1 MKDSN
6 AKDNERE
13 NMSHT
18 IMPVRL
24 GQILTGKVVEVLY
37 NGFGVVMLN
46 DYPIRMA
53 NAFPDETVKFE
64 ITQVN
69 RKFARGEVV
78 EVVDPSPDR
87 VELGKDYLLD
97 VGIAPY
103 VNLRYEAQLKLK
115 QKQVEKFYAAAGI
128 EANIAPTIGMENPI
142 QYRNKTV
149 VPIKNDGEK
158 LVTGFIKRR
167 TPGEILPLSDY
178 YVNDPVID
186 QTIATVRDILNQH
199 QVSVFSDETQQGE
212 MRYIMVRRG
221 YYSHELMVVLVSQTT
236 AIKDEDEIA
245 EEIAAV
251 VPGIHSVVL
260 NHNPRSL
267 HVLMS
272 GNNRTLWGEDVI
284 HDTLLG
290 IEFEIGPNS
299 FYQVNPQTTEVLY
312 ALAAKKAELKPTDT
326 VIDAYSG
333 IGTIGLTVASQVKQV
348 LGVEVIER
356 AVIDAQ
362 KNVANNH
369 VKNATFITADAPA
382 QMRKWQQE
390 GVQADVIFVDP
401 PRRGLTD
408 ELLDAVTEIKPKRFV
423 YVSCNPATMAR
434 DAKYLIE
441 KGFHIKGDVQPL
453 DQFPQTAH
461 VEVVT
466 VFEPNN

>member
-1 MKDSN
+1 
-6 AKDNERE
+6 
-13 NMSHT
+13 MSHT

-24 GQILTGKVVEVLY
+24 GQKLTGQVIDVLY

-46 DYPIRMA
+46 DYPIHMA
-53 NAFPDETVKFE
+53 NAFPDETVTFE

-69 RKFARGEVV
+69 RKFARAEVID
-78 EVVDPSPDR
+78 VVDPSPDR
-87 VELGKDYLLD
+87 LEAGKDYLLD

-103 VNLRYEAQLKLK
+103 INLRYEAQLKLK
-115 QKQVEKFYAAAGI
+115 QFQVEKFYAAAGI
-128 EANIAPTIGMENPI
+128 DANIAPTIGMENPTH
-142 QYRNKTV
+142 YRNKTV
-149 VPIKNDGEK
+149 VPIKRDGDK

-186 QTIATVRDILNQH
+186 QTIGTVRDILNTH
-199 QVSVFSDETQQGE
+199 HISVFSDETQQGE

-221 YYSHELMVVLVSQTT
+221 YYSHELMVVLVAQTAT
-236 AIKDEDEIA
+236 IKDEMAIA
-245 EEIAAV
+245 NEIAAV
-251 VPGIHSVVL
+251 VPGIRSVVL
-260 NHNPRSL
+260 NHNPRAL
-267 HVLMS
+267 HLLMS
-272 GNNRTLWGEDVI
+272 GDNRTLWGADAI

-312 ALAAKKAELKPTDT
+312 ALAARKAELKPTDT

-362 KNVANNH
+362 KNVMNNQ

-382 QMRKWQQE
+382 QMHRWQQE
-390 GVQADVIFVDP
+390 GLHANVIFVDP
-401 PRRGLTD
+401 PRRGLTN
-408 ELLDAVTEIKPKRFV
+408 ELLDAVTEMRPDRFV

-441 KGFHIKGDVQPL
+441 QGFHIKGDVQPL

>member
-1 MKDSN
+1 
-6 AKDNERE
+6 
-13 NMSHT
+13 MSHT

-24 GQILTGKVVEVLY
+24 GQILTGKVVAVRY

-46 DYPIRMA
+46 DYPIHMA
-53 NAFPDETVKFE
+53 NAFTDETVKFE

-69 RKFARGEVV
+69 RKFARAEVV
-78 EVVDPSPDR
+78 GIVDPSSDR
-87 VELGKDYLLD
+87 VEMGKDYLLD

-115 QKQVEKFYAAAGI
+115 QAQVKKIYTAAGI
-128 EANIAPTIGMENPI
+128 AANIAPTIGMKNPI

-167 TPGEILPLSDY
+167 TPGEIFPLTDY

-199 QVSVFSDETQQGE
+199 HVTVFNDETQQGE
-212 MRYIMVRRG
+212 LRYIMVRRG
-221 YYSHELMVVLVSQTT
+221 YYSHELMVVLVSQT
-236 AIKDEDEIA
+236 ANIKDETDIAQEIVD
-245 EEIAAV
+245 V

-267 HVLMS
+267 HLLMS

-312 ALAAKKAELKPTDT
+312 ALAAKKAELKLTDT
-326 VIDAYSG
+326 IIDAYSG
-333 IGTIGLTVASQVKQV
+333 IGTIGLTVANQVKQV
-348 LGVEVIER
+348 LGVEVIAR

-362 KNVANNH
+362 KNVANNN
-369 VKNATFITADAPA
+369 VKNASFVTADAPE
-382 QMRKWQQE
+382 QMRKWQQA
-390 GVQADVIFVDP
+390 GIKADVIFVDP
-401 PRRGLTD
+401 PRRGLTN
-408 ELLDAVTEIKPKRFV
+408 ELLDAVAEIRPKRFV
-423 YVSCNPATMAR
+423 YVSCNPETMAR

-441 KGFHIKGDVQPL
+441 KDFHIKGDVQPL

>member
-1 MKDSN
+1 
-6 AKDNERE
+6 
-13 NMSHT
+13 MSHT

-24 GQILTGKVVEVLY
+24 GQKLTGQVIDVLY

-46 DYPIRMA
+46 DYPIHMA
-53 NAFPDETVKFE
+53 NAFPDETVTFE

-69 RKFARGEVV
+69 RKFARAEVID
-78 EVVDPSPDR
+78 VVDPSPDR
-87 VELGKDYLLD
+87 LEAGKDYLLD

-103 VNLRYEAQLKLK
+103 INLRYEAQLKLK
-115 QKQVEKFYAAAGI
+115 QFQVEKFYAAAGI
-128 EANIAPTIGMENPI
+128 DANIAPTIGMENPTH
-142 QYRNKTV
+142 YRNKTV
-149 VPIKNDGEK
+149 VPIKRDGDK

-186 QTIATVRDILNQH
+186 QTIGTVRDILNAH
-199 QVSVFSDETQQGE
+199 HISVFSDETQQGE

-221 YYSHELMVVLVSQTT
+221 YYSHELMVVLVAQTAT
-236 AIKDEDEIA
+236 IKDEMAIA
-245 EEIAAV
+245 NEIAAV
-251 VPGIHSVVL
+251 VSGIRSVVL
-260 NHNPRSL
+260 NHNPRAL
-267 HVLMS
+267 HLLMS
-272 GNNRTLWGEDVI
+272 GDNRTLWGADAI

-312 ALAAKKAELKPTDT
+312 ALAARKAELKPTDT

-362 KNVANNH
+362 KNVMNNQ

-382 QMRKWQQE
+382 QMHRWQQE
-390 GVQADVIFVDP
+390 GLHANVIFVDP
-401 PRRGLTD
+401 PRRGLTN
-408 ELLDAVTEIKPKRFV
+408 ELLDAVTEMRPDRFV

-441 KGFHIKGDVQPL
+441 QGFHIKGDVQPL

>member
-1 MKDSN
+1 
-6 AKDNERE
+6 
-13 NMSHT
+13 MSHT

-24 GQILTGKVVEVLY
+24 GQKLTGQVIDVLY

-46 DYPIRMA
+46 DYPIHMA
-53 NAFPDETVKFE
+53 NAFPDETVTFE

-69 RKFARGEVV
+69 RKFARAEVID
-78 EVVDPSPDR
+78 VVDPSPDR
-87 VELGKDYLLD
+87 LEAGKDYLLD

-103 VNLRYEAQLKLK
+103 INLRYEAQLKLK
-115 QKQVEKFYAAAGI
+115 QFQVEKFYAAAGI
-128 EANIAPTIGMENPI
+128 DANIAPTIGMENPTH
-142 QYRNKTV
+142 YRNKTV
-149 VPIKNDGEK
+149 VPIKRDGDK

-186 QTIATVRDILNQH
+186 QTIGTVRDILNAH
-199 QVSVFSDETQQGE
+199 HISVFSDETQQGE
-212 MRYIMVRRG
+212 IRYIMVRRG
-221 YYSHELMVVLVSQTT
+221 YYSHELMVVLVAQTAT
-236 AIKDEDEIA
+236 IKDEMAIA
-245 EEIAAV
+245 NEIAAV
-251 VPGIHSVVL
+251 VPGIRSVVL
-260 NHNPRSL
+260 NHNPRAL
-267 HVLMS
+267 HLLMS
-272 GNNRTLWGEDVI
+272 GDNRTLWGADAI

-312 ALAAKKAELKPTDT
+312 ALAARKAELKPTDT

-362 KNVANNH
+362 KNVMNNQ

-382 QMRKWQQE
+382 QMHRWQQE
-390 GVQADVIFVDP
+390 GLHANVIFVDP
-401 PRRGLTD
+401 PRRGLTN
-408 ELLDAVTEIKPKRFV
+408 ELLDAVTEMRPDRFV

-441 KGFHIKGDVQPL
+441 QGFHIKGDVQPL

>member
-1 MKDSN
+1 
-6 AKDNERE
+6 
-13 NMSHT
+13 MSHT

-24 GQILTGKVVEVLY
+24 GQKLTGQVIDVLY
-37 NGFGVVMLN
+37 NGFGVVMLD
-46 DYPIRMA
+46 DYAIHMA
-53 NAFPDETVKFE
+53 NAFPDETVTFE

-69 RKFARGEVV
+69 RKFARAEVID
-78 EVVDPSPDR
+78 VVDPSPDR
-87 VELGKDYLLD
+87 LEAGKDYLLD

-103 VNLRYEAQLKLK
+103 INLRYEAQLKLK
-115 QKQVEKFYAAAGI
+115 QFQVEKFYAAAGI
-128 EANIAPTIGMENPI
+128 DANIAPTIGMENPTH
-142 QYRNKTV
+142 YRNKTV
-149 VPIKNDGEK
+149 VPIKRDGDK

-186 QTIATVRDILNQH
+186 QTIGTVRDILNAH
-199 QVSVFSDETQQGE
+199 HISVFSDETQQGE

-221 YYSHELMVVLVSQTT
+221 YYSHELMVVLVAQTAT
-236 AIKDEDEIA
+236 IKDEMAIA
-245 EEIAAV
+245 NEIAAI
-251 VPGIHSVVL
+251 VPGIRSVVL
-260 NHNPRSL
+260 NHNPRAL
-267 HVLMS
+267 HLLMS
-272 GNNRTLWGEDVI
+272 GDNRTLWGSDAI

-312 ALAAKKAELKPTDT
+312 ALAARKAELKSTDT

-362 KNVANNH
+362 KNVMNNQ

-382 QMRKWQQE
+382 QMHRWQQE
-390 GVQADVIFVDP
+390 GLHANVIFVDP
-401 PRRGLTD
+401 PRRGLTN
-408 ELLDAVTEIKPKRFV
+408 ELLDAVTEMRPDRFV

-441 KGFHIKGDVQPL
+441 QGFHIKGDVQPL

>member
-1 MKDSN
+1 
-6 AKDNERE
+6 
-13 NMSHT
+13 MSHT

-24 GQILTGKVVEVLY
+24 GQKLTGQVIDVLY

-46 DYPIRMA
+46 DYPIHMA
-53 NAFPDETVKFE
+53 NAFPDETVTFE

-69 RKFARGEVV
+69 RKFARAEVID
-78 EVVDPSPDR
+78 VVDPSPDR
-87 VELGKDYLLD
+87 LEAGKDYLLD

-103 VNLRYEAQLKLK
+103 INLRYEAQLKLK
-115 QKQVEKFYAAAGI
+115 QFQVGKFYAAAGI
-128 EANIAPTIGMENPI
+128 DANIAPTIGMENPTH
-142 QYRNKTV
+142 YRNKTV
-149 VPIKNDGEK
+149 VPIKRDGDK

-186 QTIATVRDILNQH
+186 QTIGTVRDILNAH
-199 QVSVFSDETQQGE
+199 HISVFSDETQQGE

-221 YYSHELMVVLVSQTT
+221 YYSHELMVVLVAQTAT
-236 AIKDEDEIA
+236 IKDEMAIA
-245 EEIAAV
+245 NEIAAV
-251 VPGIHSVVL
+251 VPGIRSVVL
-260 NHNPRSL
+260 NHNPRAL
-267 HVLMS
+267 HLLMS
-272 GNNRTLWGEDVI
+272 GDNRTLWGADAI

-312 ALAAKKAELKPTDT
+312 ALAARKAELKPTDT

-362 KNVANNH
+362 KNVMNNQ

-382 QMRKWQQE
+382 QMHRWQQE
-390 GVQADVIFVDP
+390 GLHANVIFVDP
-401 PRRGLTD
+401 PRRGLTN
-408 ELLDAVTEIKPKRFV
+408 ELLDAVTEMRPDRFV

-441 KGFHIKGDVQPL
+441 QGFHIKGDVQPL

>member
-6 AKDNERE
+6 TKDNERE

-24 GQILTGKVVEVLY
+24 GQILTGKVVAVRY

-46 DYPIRMA
+46 DYPIHMA
-53 NAFPDETVKFE
+53 NAFTDETVKFE

-69 RKFARGEVV
+69 RKFARAEVV
-78 EVVDPSPDR
+78 GIVDPSSDR
-87 VELGKDYLLD
+87 VEMGKDYLLD

-115 QKQVEKFYAAAGI
+115 QAQVKKIYTAAGI
-128 EANIAPTIGMENPI
+128 AANIAPTIGMKNPI

-167 TPGEILPLSDY
+167 TPGEILPLTDY

-199 QVSVFSDETQQGE
+199 HVTVFNDETQQGE
-212 MRYIMVRRG
+212 LRYIMVRRG
-221 YYSHELMVVLVSQTT
+221 YYSHELMVVLVSQT
-236 AIKDEDEIA
+236 ANIKDETDIAQEIVD
-245 EEIAAV
+245 V

-267 HVLMS
+267 HLLMS

-312 ALAAKKAELKPTDT
+312 ALAAKKAELKLTDT
-326 VIDAYSG
+326 IIDAYSG
-333 IGTIGLTVASQVKQV
+333 IGTIGLTVANQVKQV
-348 LGVEVIER
+348 LGVEVIAR

-362 KNVANNH
+362 KNVANNN
-369 VKNATFITADAPA
+369 VKNASFVTADAPE
-382 QMRKWQQE
+382 QMRKWQQA
-390 GVQADVIFVDP
+390 GIKADVIFVDP
-401 PRRGLTD
+401 PRRGLTN
-408 ELLDAVTEIKPKRFV
+408 ELLDAVAEIRPKRFV
-423 YVSCNPATMAR
+423 YLSCNPETMAR

-441 KGFHIKGDVQPL
+441 KDFHIKGDVQPL

>member
-1 MKDSN
+1 
-6 AKDNERE
+6 
-13 NMSHT
+13 MSHT

-24 GQILTGKVVEVLY
+24 GQKLTGQVIDVLY
-37 NGFGVVMLN
+37 NGFGVVMLD
-46 DYPIRMA
+46 DYPIHMA
-53 NAFPDETVKFE
+53 NAFPDETVTFE

-69 RKFARGEVV
+69 RKFARAEVID
-78 EVVDPSPDR
+78 VVDPSLDR
-87 VELGKDYLLD
+87 LESGKDYLLD

-103 VNLRYEAQLKLK
+103 INLRYEAQLKLK
-115 QKQVEKFYAAAGI
+115 QFQVEKFYAAAGI
-128 EANIAPTIGMENPI
+128 DANIAPTIGMENPTH
-142 QYRNKTV
+142 YRNKTV
-149 VPIKNDGEK
+149 VPIKRDGDK

-186 QTIATVRDILNQH
+186 QTIGTVRDILNAH
-199 QVSVFSDETQQGE
+199 HISVFSDETQQGE

-221 YYSHELMVVLVSQTT
+221 YYSHELMVVLVAQTAT
-236 AIKDEDEIA
+236 IKDEMAIA
-245 EEIAAV
+245 NEIAAV
-251 VPGIHSVVL
+251 VPGIRSVVL
-260 NHNPRSL
+260 NHNPRAL
-267 HVLMS
+267 HLLMS
-272 GNNRTLWGEDVI
+272 GDNRTLWGSDAI

-312 ALAAKKAELKPTDT
+312 ALAARKAELKSTDT

-333 IGTIGLTVASQVKQV
+333 IGTIGLTVASQVKRV

-362 KNVANNH
+362 KNVMNNQ

-382 QMRKWQQE
+382 QMHRWQQE
-390 GVQADVIFVDP
+390 GLHANVIFVDP
-401 PRRGLTD
+401 PRRGLTN
-408 ELLDAVTEIKPKRFV
+408 ELLDAVTEMRPDRFV

-441 KGFHIKGDVQPL
+441 QGFHIKGDVQPL

>member
-1 MKDSN
+1 
-6 AKDNERE
+6 
-13 NMSHT
+13 MSHT

-24 GQILTGKVVEVLY
+24 GQKLTGQVIDVLY

-46 DYPIRMA
+46 DYPIHMA
-53 NAFPDETVKFE
+53 NAFPDETVTFE

-69 RKFARGEVV
+69 RKFARAEVID
-78 EVVDPSPDR
+78 VVDPSPDR
-87 VELGKDYLLD
+87 LEAGKDYLLD

-103 VNLRYEAQLKLK
+103 INLRYEAQLKLK
-115 QKQVEKFYAAAGI
+115 QFQVEKFYAAAGI
-128 EANIAPTIGMENPI
+128 DANIAPTIGMENPTH
-142 QYRNKTV
+142 YRNKTV
-149 VPIKNDGEK
+149 VPIKRDGDK

-186 QTIATVRDILNQH
+186 QTIGTVRDILNAH
-199 QVSVFSDETQQGE
+199 HISVFSDETQQGE

-221 YYSHELMVVLVSQTT
+221 YYSHELMVVLVAQTAT
-236 AIKDEDEIA
+236 IKDEMAIA
-245 EEIAAV
+245 NEIAAI
-251 VPGIHSVVL
+251 VPGIRSVVL
-260 NHNPRSL
+260 NHNPRAL
-267 HVLMS
+267 HLLMS
-272 GNNRTLWGEDVI
+272 GDNRTLWGADAI

-312 ALAAKKAELKPTDT
+312 ALAARKAELKPTDT

-362 KNVANNH
+362 KNVMNNQ

-382 QMRKWQQE
+382 QMHRWQQE
-390 GVQADVIFVDP
+390 GLHANVIFVDP
-401 PRRGLTD
+401 PRRGLTN
-408 ELLDAVTEIKPKRFV
+408 ELLDAVTEMRPDRFV

-441 KGFHIKGDVQPL
+441 QGFHIKGDVQPL

>member
-1 MKDSN
+1 
-6 AKDNERE
+6 
-13 NMSHT
+13 MSHT

-24 GQILTGKVVEVLY
+24 GQKLTGQVIDVLY

-46 DYPIRMA
+46 DYPIHMA
-53 NAFPDETVKFE
+53 NAFPDETVTFE

-69 RKFARGEVV
+69 RKFARAEVID
-78 EVVDPSPDR
+78 VVDPSPDR
-87 VELGKDYLLD
+87 LEAGKDYLLD

-103 VNLRYEAQLKLK
+103 INLRYEAQLKLK
-115 QKQVEKFYAAAGI
+115 QFQVEKFYAVAGI
-128 EANIAPTIGMENPI
+128 DANIAPTIGMENPTH
-142 QYRNKTV
+142 YRNKTV
-149 VPIKNDGEK
+149 VPIKRDGDK

-186 QTIATVRDILNQH
+186 QTIGTVRDILNAH
-199 QVSVFSDETQQGE
+199 HISVFSDETQQGE

-221 YYSHELMVVLVSQTT
+221 YYSHELMVVLVAQTAT
-236 AIKDEDEIA
+236 IKDEMAIA
-245 EEIAAV
+245 NEIAAV
-251 VPGIHSVVL
+251 VPGIRSVVL
-260 NHNPRSL
+260 NHNPRAL
-267 HVLMS
+267 HLLMS
-272 GNNRTLWGEDVI
+272 GDNRTLWGADAI

-312 ALAAKKAELKPTDT
+312 ALAARKAELKPTDT

-362 KNVANNH
+362 KNVMNNQ

-382 QMRKWQQE
+382 QMHRWQQE
-390 GVQADVIFVDP
+390 GLHANVIFVDP
-401 PRRGLTD
+401 PRRGLTN
-408 ELLDAVTEIKPKRFV
+408 ELLDAVTEMRPDRFV

-441 KGFHIKGDVQPL
+441 QGYHIKGDVQPL

>member
-1 MKDSN
+1 
-6 AKDNERE
+6 
-13 NMSHT
+13 MSHT

-24 GQILTGKVVEVLY
+24 GQKLTGQVIDVLY
-37 NGFGVVMLN
+37 NGFGVVMLD
-46 DYPIRMA
+46 DYAIHMA
-53 NAFPDETVKFE
+53 NAFPDETVTFE

-69 RKFARGEVV
+69 RKFARAEVID
-78 EVVDPSPDR
+78 VVDPSPDR
-87 VELGKDYLLD
+87 LEAGKDYLLD

-103 VNLRYEAQLKLK
+103 INLRYEAQLKLK
-115 QKQVEKFYAAAGI
+115 QFQVEKFYAAAGI
-128 EANIAPTIGMENPI
+128 DANIAPTIGMENPTH
-142 QYRNKTV
+142 YRNKTV
-149 VPIKNDGEK
+149 VPIKRDGDK

-186 QTIATVRDILNQH
+186 QTIGTVRDILNAH
-199 QVSVFSDETQQGE
+199 HISVFSDETQQGE

-221 YYSHELMVVLVSQTT
+221 YYSHELMVVLVAQTAT
-236 AIKDEDEIA
+236 IKDEMAIA
-245 EEIAAV
+245 NEIAAI
-251 VPGIHSVVL
+251 VPGIRSVVL
-260 NHNPRSL
+260 NHNPRAL
-267 HVLMS
+267 HLLMS
-272 GNNRTLWGEDVI
+272 GDNRTLWGADAI

-312 ALAAKKAELKPTDT
+312 ALAARKAELKPTDT

-362 KNVANNH
+362 KNVMNNQ

-382 QMRKWQQE
+382 QMHRWQQE
-390 GVQADVIFVDP
+390 GLHANVIFVDP
-401 PRRGLTD
+401 PRRGLTN
-408 ELLDAVTEIKPKRFV
+408 ELLDAVTEMRPDRFV

-441 KGFHIKGDVQPL
+441 QGFHIKGDVQPL

>member
-1 MKDSN
+1 
-6 AKDNERE
+6 
-13 NMSHT
+13 MSHT

-24 GQILTGKVVEVLY
+24 GQILTGKVVAVRY

-46 DYPIRMA
+46 DYPIHMA
-53 NAFPDETVKFE
+53 NAFTDETVKFE

-69 RKFARGEVV
+69 RKFARAEVV
-78 EVVDPSPDR
+78 GIVDPSSDR
-87 VELGKDYLLD
+87 VEMGKDYLLD

-115 QKQVEKFYAAAGI
+115 QAQVKKIYTAAGI
-128 EANIAPTIGMENPI
+128 AANIAPTIGMKNPI

-167 TPGEILPLSDY
+167 TPGEILPLTDY

-199 QVSVFSDETQQGE
+199 HVTVFNDETQQGE
-212 MRYIMVRRG
+212 LRYIMVRRG
-221 YYSHELMVVLVSQTT
+221 YYSHELMVVLVSQT
-236 AIKDEDEIA
+236 ANIKDETDIAQEIVD
-245 EEIAAV
+245 V

-267 HVLMS
+267 HLLMS

-312 ALAAKKAELKPTDT
+312 ALAAKKAELKLTDT
-326 VIDAYSG
+326 IIDAYSG
-333 IGTIGLTVASQVKQV
+333 IGTIGLTVANQVKQV
-348 LGVEVIER
+348 LGVEVIAR

-362 KNVANNH
+362 KNVANNN
-369 VKNATFITADAPA
+369 VKNASFVTADAPE
-382 QMRKWQQE
+382 QMRKWQQA
-390 GVQADVIFVDP
+390 GIKADVIFVDP
-401 PRRGLTD
+401 PRRGLTN
-408 ELLDAVTEIKPKRFV
+408 ELLDAVAEIRPKRFV
-423 YVSCNPATMAR
+423 YVSCNPETMAR

-441 KGFHIKGDVQPL
+441 KDFHIKGDVQPL

>member
-24 GQILTGKVVEVLY
+24 GQILTGKVVAVRY

-46 DYPIRMA
+46 DYPIHMA
-53 NAFPDETVKFE
+53 NAFTDETVKFE

-69 RKFARGEVV
+69 RKFARAEVV
-78 EVVDPSPDR
+78 GIVDPSPDR
-87 VELGKDYLLD
+87 VEMGKDYLLD

-115 QKQVEKFYAAAGI
+115 QAQVKKIYTAAGI
-128 EANIAPTIGMENPI
+128 AANIAPTIGMKNPI

-167 TPGEILPLSDY
+167 TPGEILPLTDY

-199 QVSVFSDETQQGE
+199 HVTVFNDETQQGE
-212 MRYIMVRRG
+212 LRYIMVRRG
-221 YYSHELMVVLVSQTT
+221 YYSHELMVVLVSQTAT
-236 AIKDEDEIA
+236 IKDETDIAQEIVD
-245 EEIAAV
+245 V
-251 VPGIHSVVL
+251 VPEIHSVVL

-267 HVLMS
+267 HLLMS

-312 ALAAKKAELKPTDT
+312 ALAAKKAELKSTDT
-326 VIDAYSG
+326 IIDAYSG
-333 IGTIGLTVASQVKQV
+333 IGTIGLTVANQVKQV

-362 KNVANNH
+362 KNVANNN
-369 VKNATFITADAPA
+369 VKNASFVTADAPE
-382 QMRKWQQE
+382 QMRKWQQA
-390 GVQADVIFVDP
+390 GIKADVIFVDP
-401 PRRGLTD
+401 PRRGLTN
-408 ELLDAVTEIKPKRFV
+408 ELLDAVAEIRPKRFV
-423 YVSCNPATMAR
+423 YVSCNPETMAR

-441 KGFHIKGDVQPL
+441 KDFHIKGDVQPL

>member
-1 MKDSN
+1 
-6 AKDNERE
+6 
-13 NMSHT
+13 MSHT

-24 GQILTGKVVEVLY
+24 GQKLTGQVIDVLY
-37 NGFGVVMLN
+37 NGFGVVMLD
-46 DYPIRMA
+46 DYPIHMA
-53 NAFPDETVKFE
+53 NAFPDETVTFE

-69 RKFARGEVV
+69 RKFARAEVID
-78 EVVDPSPDR
+78 VVDPSPDR
-87 VELGKDYLLD
+87 LEAGKDYLLD

-103 VNLRYEAQLKLK
+103 INLRYEAQLKLK
-115 QKQVEKFYAAAGI
+115 QFQVEKFYAAAGI
-128 EANIAPTIGMENPI
+128 DANIAPTIGMENPTH
-142 QYRNKTV
+142 YRNKTV
-149 VPIKNDGEK
+149 VPIKRDGDK

-186 QTIATVRDILNQH
+186 QTIGTVRDILNAH
-199 QVSVFSDETQQGE
+199 HISVFSDETQQGE

-221 YYSHELMVVLVSQTT
+221 YYSHELMVVLVAQTAT
-236 AIKDEDEIA
+236 IKDEMAIA
-245 EEIAAV
+245 NEIAAV
-251 VPGIHSVVL
+251 VPGIRSVVL
-260 NHNPRSL
+260 NHNPRAL
-267 HVLMS
+267 HLLMS
-272 GNNRTLWGEDVI
+272 GDNRTLWGADAI

-312 ALAAKKAELKPTDT
+312 ALAARKAELKPTDT

-362 KNVANNH
+362 KNVMNNQ

-382 QMRKWQQE
+382 QMHRWQQE
-390 GVQADVIFVDP
+390 GLHANVIFVDP
-401 PRRGLTD
+401 PRRGLTN
-408 ELLDAVTEIKPKRFV
+408 ELLDAVTEMRPDRFV

-441 KGFHIKGDVQPL
+441 QGFHIKGDVQPL

>member
-24 GQILTGKVVEVLY
+24 GQILTGKVVAVRY

-46 DYPIRMA
+46 DYPIHMA
-53 NAFPDETVKFE
+53 NAFTDETVKFE

-69 RKFARGEVV
+69 RKFARAEVV
-78 EVVDPSPDR
+78 GIVDPSSDR
-87 VELGKDYLLD
+87 VEMGKDYLLD

-115 QKQVEKFYAAAGI
+115 QAQVKKIYTAAGI
-128 EANIAPTIGMENPI
+128 AANIAPTIGMKNPI

-167 TPGEILPLSDY
+167 TPGEILPLTDY

-199 QVSVFSDETQQGE
+199 HVTVFNDETQQGE
-212 MRYIMVRRG
+212 LRYIMVRRG
-221 YYSHELMVVLVSQTT
+221 YYSHELMVVLVSQTAT
-236 AIKDEDEIA
+236 IKDETDIAQEIVD
-245 EEIAAV
+245 V

-267 HVLMS
+267 HLLMS

-312 ALAAKKAELKPTDT
+312 ALAAKKAELKLTDT
-326 VIDAYSG
+326 IIDAYSG
-333 IGTIGLTVASQVKQV
+333 IGTIGLTVANQVKQV
-348 LGVEVIER
+348 LGVEVIAR

-362 KNVANNH
+362 KNVANNN
-369 VKNATFITADAPA
+369 VKNASFVTADAPE
-382 QMRKWQQE
+382 QMRKWQQA
-390 GVQADVIFVDP
+390 GIKADVIFVDP
-401 PRRGLTD
+401 PRRGLTN
-408 ELLDAVTEIKPKRFV
+408 ELLDAVAEIRPKRFV
-423 YVSCNPATMAR
+423 YVSCNPETMAR

-441 KGFHIKGDVQPL
+441 KDFHIKGDVQPL

>member
-6 AKDNERE
+6 TKDNERE

-24 GQILTGKVVEVLY
+24 GQILTGKVVAVRY

-46 DYPIRMA
+46 DYPIHMA
-53 NAFPDETVKFE
+53 NAFTDETVKFE

-69 RKFARGEVV
+69 RKFARAEVV
-78 EVVDPSPDR
+78 GIVEPSSDR
-87 VELGKDYLLD
+87 VEMGKDYLLD

-115 QKQVEKFYAAAGI
+115 QAQVKKIYTAAGI
-128 EANIAPTIGMENPI
+128 AANIAPTIGMKNPI

-167 TPGEILPLSDY
+167 TPGEIFPLTDY

-199 QVSVFSDETQQGE
+199 HVTVFNDETQQGE
-212 MRYIMVRRG
+212 LRYIMVRRG
-221 YYSHELMVVLVSQTT
+221 YYSHELMVVLVSQT
-236 AIKDEDEIA
+236 ANIKDETDIAQEIVD
-245 EEIAAV
+245 V

-267 HVLMS
+267 HLLMS

-312 ALAAKKAELKPTDT
+312 ALAAKKAELKLTDT
-326 VIDAYSG
+326 IIDAYSG
-333 IGTIGLTVASQVKQV
+333 IGTIGLTVANQVKQV
-348 LGVEVIER
+348 LGVEVIAR

-362 KNVANNH
+362 KNVANNN
-369 VKNATFITADAPA
+369 VKNASFVTADAPE
-382 QMRKWQQE
+382 QMRKWQQA
-390 GVQADVIFVDP
+390 GIKADVIFVDP
-401 PRRGLTD
+401 PRRGLTN
-408 ELLDAVTEIKPKRFV
+408 ELLDAVAEIRPKRFV
-423 YVSCNPATMAR
+423 YVSCNPETMAR

-441 KGFHIKGDVQPL
+441 KDFHIKGDVQPL

>member
-6 AKDNERE
+6 TKDNERE

-24 GQILTGKVVEVLY
+24 GQILTGKVVAVRY

-46 DYPIRMA
+46 DYPIHMA
-53 NAFPDETVKFE
+53 NAFTDETVKFE

-69 RKFARGEVV
+69 RKFARAEVV
-78 EVVDPSPDR
+78 GIVDPSSDR
-87 VELGKDYLLD
+87 VEMGKDYLLD

-115 QKQVEKFYAAAGI
+115 QAQVKKIYTAAGI
-128 EANIAPTIGMENPI
+128 AANIAPTIGMKNPI

-167 TPGEILPLSDY
+167 TPGEIFPLTDY

-199 QVSVFSDETQQGE
+199 HVTVFNDETQQGE
-212 MRYIMVRRG
+212 LRYIMVRRG
-221 YYSHELMVVLVSQTT
+221 YYSHELMVVLVSQT
-236 AIKDEDEIA
+236 ANIKDETDIAQEIVD
-245 EEIAAV
+245 V

-267 HVLMS
+267 HLLMS

-312 ALAAKKAELKPTDT
+312 ALAAKKAELKLTDT
-326 VIDAYSG
+326 IIDAYSG
-333 IGTIGLTVASQVKQV
+333 IGTIGLTVANQVKQV
-348 LGVEVIER
+348 LGVEVIAR

-362 KNVANNH
+362 KNVANNN
-369 VKNATFITADAPA
+369 VKNASFVTADAPE
-382 QMRKWQQE
+382 QMRKWQQA
-390 GVQADVIFVDP
+390 GIKADVIFVDP
-401 PRRGLTD
+401 PRRGLTN
-408 ELLDAVTEIKPKRFV
+408 ELLDAVAEIRPKRFV
-423 YVSCNPATMAR
+423 YVSCNPETMAR

-441 KGFHIKGDVQPL
+441 KDFHIKGDVQPL

>member
-1 MKDSN
+1 
-6 AKDNERE
+6 
-13 NMSHT
+13 MSHT

-24 GQILTGKVVEVLY
+24 GQILTGKVVAVRY

-46 DYPIRMA
+46 DYPIHMA
-53 NAFPDETVKFE
+53 NAFTDETVKFE

-69 RKFARGEVV
+69 RKFARAEVV
-78 EVVDPSPDR
+78 GIVDPSSDR
-87 VELGKDYLLD
+87 VEMGKDYLLD

-115 QKQVEKFYAAAGI
+115 QAQVKKIYTAAGI
-128 EANIAPTIGMENPI
+128 AANIAPTIGMKNPI

-167 TPGEILPLSDY
+167 TPGEILPLTDY

-199 QVSVFSDETQQGE
+199 HVTVFNDETQQGE
-212 MRYIMVRRG
+212 LRYIMVRRG
-221 YYSHELMVVLVSQTT
+221 YYSHELMVVLVSQT
-236 AIKDEDEIA
+236 ANIKDETDIAQEIVD
-245 EEIAAV
+245 V

-267 HVLMS
+267 HLLMS

-312 ALAAKKAELKPTDT
+312 ALAAKKAELKLTDT
-326 VIDAYSG
+326 IIDAYSG
-333 IGTIGLTVASQVKQV
+333 IGTIGLTVANQVKQV
-348 LGVEVIER
+348 LGVEVIAR

-362 KNVANNH
+362 KNVANNN
-369 VKNATFITADAPA
+369 VKNASFVTADAPE
-382 QMRKWQQE
+382 QMRKWQQA
-390 GVQADVIFVDP
+390 GIKADVIFVDP
-401 PRRGLTD
+401 PRRGLTN
-408 ELLDAVTEIKPKRFV
+408 ELLDAVAEIRPKRFV
-423 YVSCNPATMAR
+423 YLSCNPETMAR

-441 KGFHIKGDVQPL
+441 KDFHIKGDVQPL

>member
-1 MKDSN
+1 
-6 AKDNERE
+6 
-13 NMSHT
+13 MSHT

-24 GQILTGKVVEVLY
+24 GQKLTGQVIDVLY
-37 NGFGVVMLN
+37 NGFGVVMLD
-46 DYPIRMA
+46 DYAIHMA
-53 NAFPDETVKFE
+53 NAFPDETVTFE

-69 RKFARGEVV
+69 RKFARAEVID
-78 EVVDPSPDR
+78 VVDPSPDR
-87 VELGKDYLLD
+87 LEAGKDYLLD

-103 VNLRYEAQLKLK
+103 INLRYEAQLKLK
-115 QKQVEKFYAAAGI
+115 QFQVEKFYAAAGI
-128 EANIAPTIGMENPI
+128 DANIAPTIGMENPTH
-142 QYRNKTV
+142 YRNKTV
-149 VPIKNDGEK
+149 VPIKRDGDK

-186 QTIATVRDILNQH
+186 QTIGTVRDILNAH
-199 QVSVFSDETQQGE
+199 HISVFSDETQQGE

-221 YYSHELMVVLVSQTT
+221 YYSHELMVVLVAQTAT
-236 AIKDEDEIA
+236 IKDEMAIA
-245 EEIAAV
+245 NEIAAI
-251 VPGIHSVVL
+251 VPGIRSVVL
-260 NHNPRSL
+260 NHNPRAL
-267 HVLMS
+267 HLLMS
-272 GNNRTLWGEDVI
+272 GDNRTLWGSDAI

-312 ALAAKKAELKPTDT
+312 ALAARKAELKPTDT

-362 KNVANNH
+362 KNVMNNQ

-382 QMRKWQQE
+382 QMHRWQQE
-390 GVQADVIFVDP
+390 GLHANVIFVDP
-401 PRRGLTD
+401 PRRGLTN
-408 ELLDAVTEIKPKRFV
+408 ELLDAVTEMRPDRFV

-441 KGFHIKGDVQPL
+441 QGFHIKGDVQPL

>member
-1 MKDSN
+1 
-6 AKDNERE
+6 
-13 NMSHT
+13 MSHT

-24 GQILTGKVVEVLY
+24 GQKLTGQVIDVLY

-46 DYPIRMA
+46 DYPIHMA
-53 NAFPDETVKFE
+53 NAFPDETVTFE

-69 RKFARGEVV
+69 RKFARAEVID
-78 EVVDPSPDR
+78 VVDPSPDR
-87 VELGKDYLLD
+87 LEAGKDYLLD

-103 VNLRYEAQLKLK
+103 INLRYEAQLKLK
-115 QKQVEKFYAAAGI
+115 QFQVEKFYAAAGI
-128 EANIAPTIGMENPI
+128 DANIAPTIGMENPTH
-142 QYRNKTV
+142 YRNKTV
-149 VPIKNDGEK
+149 VPIKRDGDK

-186 QTIATVRDILNQH
+186 QTIGTVRDILNAH
-199 QVSVFSDETQQGE
+199 HISVFSDETQQGE

-221 YYSHELMVVLVSQTT
+221 YYSHELMVVLVAQTAT
-236 AIKDEDEIA
+236 IKDEMAIA
-245 EEIAAV
+245 NEIAAV
-251 VPGIHSVVL
+251 VPGIRSVVL
-260 NHNPRSL
+260 NHNPRAL
-267 HVLMS
+267 HLLMS
-272 GNNRTLWGEDVI
+272 GDNRTLWGADAI
-284 HDTLLG
+284 YDTLLG

-312 ALAAKKAELKPTDT
+312 ALAARKAELKPTDT

-362 KNVANNH
+362 KNVMNNQ

-382 QMRKWQQE
+382 QMHRWQQE
-390 GVQADVIFVDP
+390 GLHANVIFVDP
-401 PRRGLTD
+401 PRRGLTN
-408 ELLDAVTEIKPKRFV
+408 ELLDAVTEMRPDRFV

-441 KGFHIKGDVQPL
+441 QGFHIKGDVQPL

>member
-1 MKDSN
+1 
-6 AKDNERE
+6 
-13 NMSHT
+13 MSHT

-24 GQILTGKVVEVLY
+24 GQKLTGQVIDVLY

-46 DYPIRMA
+46 DYPIHMA
-53 NAFPDETVKFE
+53 NAFPDETVTFE

-69 RKFARGEVV
+69 RKFARAEVID
-78 EVVDPSPDR
+78 VVDPSPDR
-87 VELGKDYLLD
+87 LEAGKDYLLD

-103 VNLRYEAQLKLK
+103 INLRYEAQLKLK
-115 QKQVEKFYAAAGI
+115 QFQVEKFYAAAGI
-128 EANIAPTIGMENPI
+128 DANIAPTIGMENPTH
-142 QYRNKTV
+142 YRNKTV
-149 VPIKNDGEK
+149 VPIKRDGDK

-186 QTIATVRDILNQH
+186 QTIGTVRDILNAH
-199 QVSVFSDETQQGE
+199 HISVFSDETQQGE

-221 YYSHELMVVLVSQTT
+221 YYSHELMVVLVAQTAT
-236 AIKDEDEIA
+236 IKDEMAIA
-245 EEIAAV
+245 NEIAAV
-251 VPGIHSVVL
+251 VPGIRSVVL
-260 NHNPRSL
+260 NHNPRAL
-267 HVLMS
+267 HLLMS
-272 GNNRTLWGEDVI
+272 GDNRTLWGADAI
-284 HDTLLG
+284 YDTLLG

-312 ALAAKKAELKPTDT
+312 ALAARKAELKPTDT

-362 KNVANNH
+362 KNVMNNQ

-382 QMRKWQQE
+382 QMHRWQQE
-390 GVQADVIFVDP
+390 GLHANVIFVDP
-401 PRRGLTD
+401 PRRGLTN
-408 ELLDAVTEIKPKRFV
+408 ELLDAVTEMRPDRFV
-423 YVSCNPATMAR
+423 YVSCNPVTMAR

-441 KGFHIKGDVQPL
+441 QGFHIKGDVQPL

>member
-1 MKDSN
+1 
-6 AKDNERE
+6 
-13 NMSHT
+13 MSHT

-24 GQILTGKVVEVLY
+24 GQKLTGQVIDVLY
-37 NGFGVVMLN
+37 NGFGVVMLD
-46 DYPIRMA
+46 DYPIHMA
-53 NAFPDETVKFE
+53 NAFPDETVTFE

-69 RKFARGEVV
+69 RKFARAEVID
-78 EVVDPSPDR
+78 VVDPSLDR
-87 VELGKDYLLD
+87 LEAGKDYLLD

-103 VNLRYEAQLKLK
+103 INLRYEAQLKLK
-115 QKQVEKFYAAAGI
+115 QFQVEKFYAAAGI
-128 EANIAPTIGMENPI
+128 DANVAPTIGMENPTH
-142 QYRNKTV
+142 YRNKTV
-149 VPIKNDGEK
+149 VPIKRDGDK

-186 QTIATVRDILNQH
+186 RTIGTVRDILNAH
-199 QVSVFSDETQQGE
+199 HISVFSDETQQGE

-221 YYSHELMVVLVSQTT
+221 YYSHELMVVLVAQTAT
-236 AIKDEDEIA
+236 IKDEMTIA
-245 EEIAAV
+245 NEIAAV
-251 VPGIHSVVL
+251 VPGIRSVVL
-260 NHNPRSL
+260 NHNPRAL
-267 HVLMS
+267 HLLMS
-272 GNNRTLWGEDVI
+272 GDNRTLWGADAI

-312 ALAAKKAELKPTDT
+312 ALAARKAELKSTDT

-333 IGTIGLTVASQVKQV
+333 IGTIGLTVASQVKRV

-362 KNVANNH
+362 KNVMNNQ

-382 QMRKWQQE
+382 QMHRWQQE
-390 GVQADVIFVDP
+390 GLHANVIFVDP
-401 PRRGLTD
+401 PRRGLTN
-408 ELLDAVTEIKPKRFV
+408 ELLDAVTEMRPDRFV

-441 KGFHIKGDVQPL
+441 QGFHIKGDVQPL

>member
-1 MKDSN
+1 
-6 AKDNERE
+6 
-13 NMSHT
+13 MSHT

-24 GQILTGKVVEVLY
+24 GQKLTGQVIDVLY

-46 DYPIRMA
+46 DYPIHMA
-53 NAFPDETVKFE
+53 NAFPDETVTFE

-69 RKFARGEVV
+69 RKFARAEVID
-78 EVVDPSPDR
+78 VVDPSPDR
-87 VELGKDYLLD
+87 LEAGKDYLLD

-103 VNLRYEAQLKLK
+103 INLRYEAQLKLK
-115 QKQVEKFYAAAGI
+115 QFQVEKFYAAAGI
-128 EANIAPTIGMENPI
+128 DANIAPTIGMENPTH
-142 QYRNKTV
+142 YRNKTV
-149 VPIKNDGEK
+149 VPIKRDGDK

-186 QTIATVRDILNQH
+186 QTIGTVRDILNAH
-199 QVSVFSDETQQGE
+199 HISVFSDETQQGE

-221 YYSHELMVVLVSQTT
+221 YYSHELMVVLVAQTAT
-236 AIKDEDEIA
+236 IKDEMAIA
-245 EEIAAV
+245 NEIAAV
-251 VPGIHSVVL
+251 VPGIRSVVL
-260 NHNPRSL
+260 NHNPRAL
-267 HVLMS
+267 HLLMS
-272 GNNRTLWGEDVI
+272 GDNRTLWGADAI
-284 HDTLLG
+284 HDTLLD

-312 ALAAKKAELKPTDT
+312 ALAARKAELKPTDT

-362 KNVANNH
+362 KNVMNNQ

-382 QMRKWQQE
+382 QMHRWQQE
-390 GVQADVIFVDP
+390 GLHANVIFVDP
-401 PRRGLTD
+401 PRRGLTN
-408 ELLDAVTEIKPKRFV
+408 ELLDAVTEMRPDRFV

-441 KGFHIKGDVQPL
+441 QGFHIKGDVQPL

>member
-1 MKDSN
+1 
-6 AKDNERE
+6 
-13 NMSHT
+13 MSHT

-24 GQILTGKVVEVLY
+24 GQKLTGQVIDVLY

-46 DYPIRMA
+46 DYSIHMA
-53 NAFPDETVKFE
+53 NAFPDETVTFE

-69 RKFARGEVV
+69 RKFARAEVID
-78 EVVDPSPDR
+78 VVDPSPDR
-87 VELGKDYLLD
+87 LEAGKDYLLD

-103 VNLRYEAQLKLK
+103 INLRYEAQLKLK
-115 QKQVEKFYAAAGI
+115 QFQVEKFYAAAGI
-128 EANIAPTIGMENPI
+128 DANIAPTIGMENPTH
-142 QYRNKTV
+142 YRNKTV
-149 VPIKNDGEK
+149 VPIKRDGDK

-186 QTIATVRDILNQH
+186 QTIGTVRDILNAH
-199 QVSVFSDETQQGE
+199 HISVFSDETQQGE

-221 YYSHELMVVLVSQTT
+221 YYSHELMVVLVAQTAT
-236 AIKDEDEIA
+236 IKDEMAIA
-245 EEIAAV
+245 NEIAAI
-251 VPGIHSVVL
+251 VPGIRSVVL
-260 NHNPRSL
+260 NHNPRAL
-267 HVLMS
+267 HLLMS
-272 GNNRTLWGEDVI
+272 GDNRTLWGADAI

-312 ALAAKKAELKPTDT
+312 ALAARKAELKPTDT

-362 KNVANNH
+362 KNVMNNQ

-382 QMRKWQQE
+382 QMHRWQQE
-390 GVQADVIFVDP
+390 GLHANVIFVDP
-401 PRRGLTD
+401 PRRGLTN
-408 ELLDAVTEIKPKRFV
+408 ELLDAVTEMRPDRFV

-441 KGFHIKGDVQPL
+441 QGFHIKGDVQPL

>member
-1 MKDSN
+1 
-6 AKDNERE
+6 
-13 NMSHT
+13 MSHT

-24 GQILTGKVVEVLY
+24 GQKLTGQVIDVLY
-37 NGFGVVMLN
+37 NGFGVVMLD
-46 DYPIRMA
+46 DYPIHMA
-53 NAFPDETVKFE
+53 NAFPDETVTFE

-69 RKFARGEVV
+69 RKFARAEVID
-78 EVVDPSPDR
+78 VVDPSLDR
-87 VELGKDYLLD
+87 LEAGKDYLLD

-103 VNLRYEAQLKLK
+103 INLHYEAQLKLK
-115 QKQVEKFYAAAGI
+115 QFQVEKFYAAAGI
-128 EANIAPTIGMENPI
+128 DANIAPTIGMENPTH
-142 QYRNKTV
+142 YRNKTV
-149 VPIKNDGEK
+149 VPIKRDGDK

-186 QTIATVRDILNQH
+186 QTIGTVRDILNAH
-199 QVSVFSDETQQGE
+199 HISVFSDETQQGE

-221 YYSHELMVVLVSQTT
+221 YYSHELMVVLVAQTAT
-236 AIKDEDEIA
+236 IKDEMAIA
-245 EEIAAV
+245 NEIAAV
-251 VPGIHSVVL
+251 VPGIRSVVL
-260 NHNPRSL
+260 NHNPRAL
-267 HVLMS
+267 HLLMS
-272 GNNRTLWGEDVI
+272 GDNRTLWGSDAI

-312 ALAAKKAELKPTDT
+312 ALAARKAELKSTDT

-333 IGTIGLTVASQVKQV
+333 IGTIGLTVASQVKRV

-362 KNVANNH
+362 KNVMNNQ

-382 QMRKWQQE
+382 QMHRWQQE
-390 GVQADVIFVDP
+390 GLHANVIFVDP
-401 PRRGLTD
+401 PRRGLTN
-408 ELLDAVTEIKPKRFV
+408 ELLDAVTEMRPDRFV

-441 KGFHIKGDVQPL
+441 QGFHIKGDVQPL

>member
-1 MKDSN
+1 
-6 AKDNERE
+6 
-13 NMSHT
+13 MSHT

-24 GQILTGKVVEVLY
+24 GQKLTGQVIDVLY
-37 NGFGVVMLN
+37 NGFGVVMLD
-46 DYPIRMA
+46 DYAIHMA
-53 NAFPDETVKFE
+53 NAFPDETVTFE

-69 RKFARGEVV
+69 RKFARAEVID
-78 EVVDPSPDR
+78 VVDPSPDR
-87 VELGKDYLLD
+87 LEAGKDYLLD

-103 VNLRYEAQLKLK
+103 INLRYEAQLKLK
-115 QKQVEKFYAAAGI
+115 QFQVEKFYAAAGI
-128 EANIAPTIGMENPI
+128 DANIAPTIGMENPTH
-142 QYRNKTV
+142 YRNKTV
-149 VPIKNDGEK
+149 VPIKRDGDK

-186 QTIATVRDILNQH
+186 QTIGTVRDILNAH
-199 QVSVFSDETQQGE
+199 HISVFSDETQQGE

-221 YYSHELMVVLVSQTT
+221 YYSHELMVVLVAQTAT
-236 AIKDEDEIA
+236 IKDEMAIA
-245 EEIAAV
+245 NEIAAI
-251 VPGIHSVVL
+251 VPGIRSVVL
-260 NHNPRSL
+260 NHNPRAL
-267 HVLMS
+267 HLLMS
-272 GNNRTLWGEDVI
+272 GDNRTLWGSDAI

-312 ALAAKKAELKPTDT
+312 ALAARKAELKSTDT

-362 KNVANNH
+362 KNVMNNQ

-382 QMRKWQQE
+382 QMHRWQQE
-390 GVQADVIFVDP
+390 GLHANVIFVDP
-401 PRRGLTD
+401 PRRGLTN
-408 ELLDAVTEIKPKRFV
+408 ELLDAVTEMRPDRFV

-441 KGFHIKGDVQPL
+441 QGFHIKGDVQPL

-466 VFEPNN
+466 VFEPKDRKSVV

>member
-1 MKDSN
+1 
-6 AKDNERE
+6 
-13 NMSHT
+13 
-18 IMPVRL
+18 MPVRL
-24 GQILTGKVVEVLY
+24 GQKLTGQVIDVRY
-37 NGFGVVMLN
+37 NGFGVVMLD
-46 DYPIRMA
+46 DYPIHMA
-53 NAFPDETVKFE
+53 NAFLDETVTFE

-69 RKFARGEVV
+69 RKFARAEVIAVV
-78 EVVDPSPDR
+78 EPSPDR
-87 VELGKDYLLD
+87 VETGKDYLLD

-103 VNLRYEAQLKLK
+103 INLRYEAQLKLK
-115 QKQVEKFYAAAGI
+115 QFQVEKFYRAAGI
-128 EANIAPTIGMENPI
+128 EATIAPTIGMENPTH
-142 QYRNKTV
+142 YRNKTV
-149 VPIKNDGEK
+149 VPIKRDGDK

-186 QTIATVRDILNQH
+186 QTIGTVRDILNAH
-199 QVSVFSDETQQGE
+199 HVSVFSDETQQGE

-221 YYSHELMVVLVSQTT
+221 YYSHELMVVLVSQTAT
-236 AIKDEDEIA
+236 IKDEDAIA
-245 EEIAAV
+245 TEIAAV
-251 VPGIHSVVL
+251 VPGIRSVVL
-260 NHNPRSL
+260 NHNPRAL
-267 HVLMS
+267 HLLMS
-272 GNNRTLWGEDVI
+272 GDNRTLWGADAI

-362 KNVANNH
+362 KNVANNQ
-369 VKNATFITADAPA
+369 VKNANFITADAPE
-382 QMRKWQQE
+382 QMHRWQQE
-390 GVQADVIFVDP
+390 GLHANVIFVDP
-401 PRRGLTD
+401 PRRGLTN
-408 ELLDAVTEIKPKRFV
+408 ELLDAVTEMRPDRFV

-434 DAKYLIE
+434 DARYLIDQ
-441 KGFHIKGDVQPL
+441 GFHIKGDVQPL

>member
-1 MKDSN
+1 
-6 AKDNERE
+6 
-13 NMSHT
+13 MSHT

-24 GQILTGKVVEVLY
+24 GQKLTGQVIDVLY

-46 DYPIRMA
+46 DYPIHMA
-53 NAFPDETVKFE
+53 NAFPDETVTFE

-69 RKFARGEVV
+69 RKFARAEVID
-78 EVVDPSPDR
+78 VVDPSPDR
-87 VELGKDYLLD
+87 LEAGKDYLLD

-103 VNLRYEAQLKLK
+103 INLRYEAQLKLK
-115 QKQVEKFYAAAGI
+115 QFQVEKFYAAAGI
-128 EANIAPTIGMENPI
+128 DANIAPTIGMENPTH
-142 QYRNKTV
+142 YRNKTV
-149 VPIKNDGEK
+149 VPIKRDGDK

-186 QTIATVRDILNQH
+186 QTIGTVRDILNAH
-199 QVSVFSDETQQGE
+199 HISVFSDGTQQGE

-221 YYSHELMVVLVSQTT
+221 YYSHELMVVLVAQTAT
-236 AIKDEDEIA
+236 IKDEMAIA
-245 EEIAAV
+245 NEIAAV
-251 VPGIHSVVL
+251 VPGIRSVVL
-260 NHNPRSL
+260 NHNPRAL
-267 HVLMS
+267 HLLMS
-272 GNNRTLWGEDVI
+272 GDNRTLWGADAI

-312 ALAAKKAELKPTDT
+312 ALAARKAELKPTDT

-362 KNVANNH
+362 KNVMNNQ

-382 QMRKWQQE
+382 QMHRWQQE
-390 GVQADVIFVDP
+390 GLHANVIFVDP
-401 PRRGLTD
+401 PRRGLTN
-408 ELLDAVTEIKPKRFV
+408 ELLDAVTEMRPDRFV

-441 KGFHIKGDVQPL
+441 QGFHIKGDVQPL

>member
-1 MKDSN
+1 
-6 AKDNERE
+6 
-13 NMSHT
+13 MSHT

-24 GQILTGKVVEVLY
+24 GQKLTGQVIDVLY

-46 DYPIRMA
+46 DYPIHMA
-53 NAFPDETVKFE
+53 NAFPDETVTFE

-69 RKFARGEVV
+69 RKFARAEVID
-78 EVVDPSPDR
+78 VVDPSPDR
-87 VELGKDYLLD
+87 LEAGKDYLLD

-103 VNLRYEAQLKLK
+103 INLRYEAQLKLK
-115 QKQVEKFYAAAGI
+115 QFQVEKFYAAAGI
-128 EANIAPTIGMENPI
+128 DANVAPTIGMENPTH
-142 QYRNKTV
+142 YRNKTV
-149 VPIKNDGEK
+149 VPIKRDGDK

-186 QTIATVRDILNQH
+186 QTIGTVRDILNAH
-199 QVSVFSDETQQGE
+199 HISVFSDETQQGE

-221 YYSHELMVVLVSQTT
+221 YYSHELMVVLVAQTAT
-236 AIKDEDEIA
+236 IKDEMAIA
-245 EEIAAV
+245 NEIAAV
-251 VPGIHSVVL
+251 VPGIRSVVL
-260 NHNPRSL
+260 NHNPRAL
-267 HVLMS
+267 HLLMS
-272 GNNRTLWGEDVI
+272 GDNRTLWGADAI

-312 ALAAKKAELKPTDT
+312 ALAARKAELKPTDT

-362 KNVANNH
+362 KNVMNNQ

-382 QMRKWQQE
+382 QMHRWQQE
-390 GVQADVIFVDP
+390 GLHANVIFVDP
-401 PRRGLTD
+401 PRRGLTN
-408 ELLDAVTEIKPKRFV
+408 ELLDAVTEMRPDRFV

-441 KGFHIKGDVQPL
+441 QGFHIKGDVQPL

>member
-1 MKDSN
+1 
-6 AKDNERE
+6 
-13 NMSHT
+13 MSHT

-24 GQILTGKVVEVLY
+24 GQKLTGQVIDVLY

-46 DYPIRMA
+46 DYPIHMA
-53 NAFPDETVKFE
+53 NAFPDETVTFE

-69 RKFARGEVV
+69 RKFARAEVID
-78 EVVDPSPDR
+78 VVDPSPDR
-87 VELGKDYLLD
+87 LEAGKDYLLD

-103 VNLRYEAQLKLK
+103 INLRYEAQLKLK
-115 QKQVEKFYAAAGI
+115 QFQVEKFYAAAGI
-128 EANIAPTIGMENPI
+128 DANVAPTIGMENPTH
-142 QYRNKTV
+142 YRNKTV
-149 VPIKNDGEK
+149 VPIKRDGDK

-186 QTIATVRDILNQH
+186 QTIGTVRDILNTH
-199 QVSVFSDETQQGE
+199 HISVFSDETQQGE

-221 YYSHELMVVLVSQTT
+221 YYSHELMVVLVAQTAT
-236 AIKDEDEIA
+236 IKDEMAIA
-245 EEIAAV
+245 NEIAAV
-251 VPGIHSVVL
+251 VPGIRSVVL
-260 NHNPRSL
+260 NHNPRAL
-267 HVLMS
+267 HLLMS
-272 GNNRTLWGEDVI
+272 GDNRTLWGADAI

-312 ALAAKKAELKPTDT
+312 ALAARKAELKPTDT

-362 KNVANNH
+362 KNVMNNQ

-382 QMRKWQQE
+382 QMHRWQQE
-390 GVQADVIFVDP
+390 GLHANVIFVDP
-401 PRRGLTD
+401 PRRGLTN
-408 ELLDAVTEIKPKRFV
+408 ELLDAVTEMRPDRFV

-441 KGFHIKGDVQPL
+441 QGFHIKGDVQPL